1 MLSQLKAI
9 NYPSRKKLASVK
21 CVYNGLSDKEGTVE
35 RVRRG
40 CMNGKRDAR
49 EVNRPV
55 TWSREGTNVWCSDQL
70 PPQN

>member
-35 RVRRG
+35 RVRKRLYEWEEGCTRG
-40 CMNGKRDAR
+40 
-49 EVNRPV
+49 EQ
-55 TWSREGTNVWCSDQL
+55 TSDLEQRGYQRVVL
-70 PPQN
+70 